1 MIDADVMRLRQLRNV
16 ALRARALA
24 RALDSDSAI
33 DSASFSRGAV
43 ICWTIARVATGRL
56 RAHPYL
62 SYQKGP
68 SRIRELADRTIASIA
83 AFAAQRQRRSCGAFA
98 LELRCVAREVD
109 DARALTRSPDLSDA
123 LGRIQFQLRRL
134 AKDLDC
140 GAQNEPGK
148 DAVPRMNAIVRV
160 EASGGALDAIG
171 SENNWPY
178 LAI

>member
-1 MIDADVMRLRQLRNV
+1 MP
-16 ALRARALA
+16 
-24 RALDSDSAI
+24 
-33 DSASFSRGAV
+33 RGA
-43 ICWTIARVATGRL
+43 CG
-56 RAHPYL
+56 H
-62 SYQKGP
+62 
-68 SRIRELADRTIASIA
+68 IRELADRTIASIA

-160 EASGGALDAIG
+160 EASGGALDAIDDG
-171 SENNWPY
+171 AAFETAGRPLLNFS
-178 LAI
+178 AIVKKVRR